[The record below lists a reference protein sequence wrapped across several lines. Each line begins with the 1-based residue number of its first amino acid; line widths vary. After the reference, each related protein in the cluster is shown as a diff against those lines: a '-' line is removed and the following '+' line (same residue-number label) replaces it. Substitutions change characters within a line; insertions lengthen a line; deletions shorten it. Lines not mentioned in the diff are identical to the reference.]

1 MTDPIRTYTSPG
13 LAVFAGLIA
22 LIMGIMNLIYGILL
36 LANNEWVVIAEDGLF
51 YMDVTAW
58 AWVLVIFGAVQTA
71 AGVGILGGKTW
82 ARLVGMAWASLIAVG
97 HMFALPA
104 FPIWSILII
113 ALAVLII
120 WALSGG
126 LGEER

>member
-1 MTDPIRTYTSPG
+1 MTVPLRSYNQPG

-22 LIMGIMNLIYGILL
+22 LMMGTMNLIYGLL
-36 LANNEWVVIAEDGLF
+36 LLLNSEWVVLAEDGLF
-51 YMDVTAW
+51 YADVTAW
-58 AWVLVIFGAVQTA
+58 AWVLVVFGVIQVL
-71 AGVGILGGKTW
+71 AGIGILAGQTW
-82 ARLVGMAWASLIAVG
+82 ARLVGMAWASLVAVG

-120 WALSGG
+120 WALAGG
-126 LGEER
+126 LGSE